1 MKNIKVYESF
11 ENEEEENIE
20 ILKSHLANPVFR
32 KEFDRAFSE
41 RSIDA
46 DIVENPESET
56 EFIVE
61 CWPKSFDG
69 AVSNRISYQIDEIA
83 KILGSELGVGEMSWR
98 FGPGG
103 GVSRIIFDMGQHINR
118 DMVKVKNMIM

>member
-1 MKNIKVYESF
+1 MRNIKIYESF
-11 ENEEEENIE
+11 DEEENIE
-20 ILKSHLANPVFR
+20 MLKSHLANSVFR
-32 KEFDRAFSE
+32 KEFNKAFSE
-41 RSIDA
+41 RSMDA
-46 DIVENPESET
+46 DIVEEPESET

-83 KILGSELGVGEMSWR
+83 KILASELGVGEMSWT

-103 GVSRIIFDMGQHINR
+103 GVSRIIFDMGEPINR
-118 DMVKVKNMIM
+118 GMVRVKNMIM

>member
-1 MKNIKVYESF
+1 MRNIKIYESF
-11 ENEEEENIE
+11 DEGENIE

-32 KEFDRAFSE
+32 KEFNKAFSE
-41 RSIDA
+41 RSMDA
-46 DIVENPESET
+46 DIVEEPESET

-83 KILGSELGVGEMSWR
+83 KILAKYSRKNLLDFLFLRSEDKR
-98 FGPGG
+98 
-103 GVSRIIFDMGQHINR
+103 
-118 DMVKVKNMIM
+118 

>member
-1 MKNIKVYESF
+1 MRNIKIYESF
-11 ENEEEENIE
+11 DEEENIE
-20 ILKSHLANPVFR
+20 MLKSHLANSVFR
-32 KEFDRAFSE
+32 KEFNKAFSE
-41 RSIDA
+41 RSMDA
-46 DIVENPESET
+46 DIVEEPESET

-83 KILGSELGVGEMSWR
+83 KILASELGVGEMSWR

-103 GVSRIIFDMGQHINR
+103 GVSRIIFDMGEPINR
-118 DMVKVKNMIM
+118 GMVRVKNMIM

>member
-1 MKNIKVYESF
+1 MKNIKIYESF
-11 ENEEEENIE
+11 DEEENVE

-32 KEFDRAFSE
+32 KEFNKAFTE
-41 RSIDA
+41 RSMDA
-46 DIVENPESET
+46 DIVEEPASET

-61 CWPKSFDG
+61 CWSKSFDG

-83 KILGSELGVGEMSWR
+83 KILASELGVREMSWR

-103 GVSRIIFDMGQHINR
+103 GVSRIIFDMGEPINR
-118 DMVKVKNMIM
+118 GMVRVKNMIM